1 MKNVRRLITDANCFL
16 VGGGGLWGR
25 GAAREGGEEELENI
39 LPVRL
44 AYA

>member
-1 MKNVRRLITDANCFL
+1 MYAVLSQMLI
-16 VGGGGLWGR
+16 VSLWEGEWGER
-25 GAAREGGEEELENI
+25 GDAREGGEEELENI

>member
-1 MKNVRRLITDANCFL
+1 MYAVLSQMLIVSLWEGEAC
-16 VGGGGLWGR
+16 GGG